1 MWSATVVGVSLNTTY
16 PAQGVW
22 LYLVYTSLHL
32 CSFPVTIMCT
42 NLPLSFQRYKGI
54 YFPTIMLFSVFL
66 GLLGVDRF
74 CMGYCSLGVAKLL
87 TLGGLG
93 VWWIVDVL
101 LLLTGNLTP
110 EGGYNW
116 DRYY

>member
-1 MWSATVVGVSLNTTY
+1 
-16 PAQGVW
+16 
-22 LYLVYTSLHL
+22 
-32 CSFPVTIMCT
+32 
-42 NLPLSFQRYKGI
+42 
-54 YFPTIMLFSVFL
+54 
-66 GLLGVDRF
+66 
-74 CMGYCSLGVAKLL
+74 MGYCSLGVAKLL